1 MRQAEAGCWGHGE
14 LLSCSGGALGCVGK
28 PHALGQALGWSR
40 EADGALSSNRADGIC
55 TQLRRLAHPAQ
66 LDGAVPPRGHVLA
79 PGGLLFCL
87 VFTGRN
93 GNYEQDLL
101 DYAKDEIIALD
112 AQTLQLRHRF
122 GQGLLTNAHEL
133 AVVGDELY
141 VCDTNNSRLQVFS
154 LNGEHR
160 RSVTGEWRWPMY
172 LSYAKGR
179 LYLVEQARERPR
191 GNAARRGV

>member
-1 MRQAEAGCWGHGE
+1 M
-14 LLSCSGGALGCVGK
+14 
-28 PHALGQALGWSR
+28 
-40 EADGALSSNRADGIC
+40 
-55 TQLRRLAHPAQ
+55 
-66 LDGAVPPRGHVLA
+66 
-79 PGGLLFCL
+79 
-87 VFTGRN
+87 
-93 GNYEQDLL
+93 
-101 DYAKDEIIALD
+101 D

-179 LYLVEQARERPR
+179 LYLVERDPYSADYAADNGIALEDIALDPVEGTPASCLVLAGRHHAGRHAPTGAHGR
-191 GNAARRGV
+191 RNAW